1 LHAGHFDSE
10 NQGMEAF
17 SKKKVKILA
26 EGKIPEVEKG
36 PQR

>member
-1 LHAGHFDSE
+1 
-10 NQGMEAF
+10 MEAF